1 MINIRIAGR
10 GTVPSG
16 EYNKISISGS
26 GRLFGEVRCNSFSA
40 AGKSS
45 GESIT
50 CAECFKISG
59 TSSFS
64 GKVKA
69 RSIRTAGSF
78 SCEGDL
84 IAEKEL
90 RVSGSLHVG
99 GDLQAESARIAGKA
113 QCNGA
118 LRAKSVQL
126 QADKEMH
133 LGSIT
138 GGSIRTRRK
147 PISIFLKRRVRIT
160 SAIKGDEL
168 DLEYVTAPCVTGR
181 KVVIG
186 KGCKIDLVQ
195 YSGEI
200 QISPKATVGKVE
212 KIEKD
217 G

>member
-10 GTVPSG
+10 GTVPAG

-26 GRLFGEVRCNSFSA
+26 GRLFGEVRCNNFSA
-40 AGKSS
+40 FGSTKGEHVACATRFKASGASAFAGQ
-45 GESIT
+45 
-50 CAECFKISG
+50 
-59 TSSFS
+59 
-64 GKVKA
+64 VKA
-69 RSIRTAGSF
+69 RSIRAAGSF
-78 SCEGDL
+78 SCNGDL

-90 RVSGSLHVG
+90 HMSGSLHVG
-99 GDLQAESARIAGKA
+99 GDLQAENARVAGSAR
-113 QCNGA
+113 CSGA

-126 QADKEMH
+126 QADKEMQ
-133 LGSIT
+133 LDSIT

-147 PISIFLKRRVRIT
+147 PISIFFKRRVTVT
-160 SAIKGDEL
+160 SAIKGNEL

-212 KIEKD
+212 KFE
-217 G
+217 